1 MRIDRM
7 LFANFPPFAPGGIVF
22 PEVPDRSGAE
32 VHLLV
37 GENGTGKTRLL
48 SLLLNALGNTA
59 EFAARVDD
67 LKSLTTLVLAVVDG
81 RWGVDNGSQAV
92 VLPGPATE
100 DKWTPGIDELHRFSR
115 MSLPE
120 LDEKFLGPFASGFG
134 PLQGYQARTGIL
146 NDTGDRDDVDA
157 LAFCYK
163 GMASISDAEVFMMK
177 AVPTS
182 EVKAD
187 LVFDK
192 GPKESEVIGQLM
204 VNIKL
209 AAAMDMLQGRTDG
222 RNVRLVERLEQTV
235 SLITGKP
242 FSFRVN
248 DHPKTQLRVDWGGV
262 REMRI
267 SQLPDGLRSII
278 GWLVSCCA
286 RLSMYLPDAPNPL
299 DHPFVLVLDEPE
311 GNLHPAWQ
319 RKVLPAA
326 RKLFK
331 NAQIIAATH
340 SPWVVSSVNEG
351 FIHVLRFNNDEQ
363 VTVDPPK
370 PCEKGDSYIDVVE
383 DVLGVKEWF
392 DPETE
397 DLLARFRGLVSNGG
411 PAGEIERL
419 AAEIGGRG
427 EYLATLVGREMAGFR
442 RKSQQPKG
450 A

>member
-1 MRIDRM
+1 
-7 LFANFPPFAPGGIVF
+7 
-22 PEVPDRSGAE
+22 
-32 VHLLV
+32 
-37 GENGTGKTRLL
+37 
-48 SLLLNALGNTA
+48 
-59 EFAARVDD
+59 
-67 LKSLTTLVLAVVDG
+67 
-81 RWGVDNGSQAV
+81 
-92 VLPGPATE
+92 
-100 DKWTPGIDELHRFSR
+100 
-115 MSLPE
+115 
-120 LDEKFLGPFASGFG
+120 
-134 PLQGYQARTGIL
+134 
-146 NDTGDRDDVDA
+146 
-157 LAFCYK
+157 
-163 GMASISDAEVFMMK
+163 MK
-177 AVPTS
+177 AVASRPVS
-182 EVKAD
+182 DD
-187 LVFDK
+187 LVFHKD
-192 GPKESEVIGQLM
+192 PQESDEVGQLM
-204 VNIKL
+204 VNLKL
-209 AAAMDMLQGRTDG
+209 AAAMDLLQNNDSG
-222 RNVRLVERLEQTV
+222 RNIRLTNQLETTISQ
-235 SLITGKP
+235 ITGKK
-242 FSFRVN
+242 FSFRVV
-248 DHPKTQLRVDWGGV
+248 DHPKVELRVDWGTKKQ
-262 REMRI
+262 MRI

-286 RLSMYLPDAPNPL
+286 RLSMYLPDDPNPL

-351 FIHVLRFNNDEQ
+351 FIHVLRFNSDEQ

-397 DLLARFRGLVSNGG
+397 ALLAEFRDLVSKGG

-427 EYLATLVGREMAGFR
+427 EYLAALVGREMAGFR

>member
-22 PEVPDRSGAE
+22 PEVPERTGAE

-48 SLLLNALGNTA
+48 SLLLNALGNQA
-59 EFAARVDD
+59 EIKTRVDEPEH
-67 LKSLTTLVLAVVDG
+67 LLAFVSASLPNETI
-81 RWGVDNGSQAV
+81 SF
-92 VLPGPATE
+92 
-100 DKWTPGIDELHRFSR
+100 FSR
-115 MSLPE
+115 SRLFFTSSHFPTKSDLQRHVGFSLETIPKR
-120 LDEKFLGPFASGFG
+120 LPLFPDTTDSPLRRIGVKGFC
-134 PLQGYQARTGIL
+134 
-146 NDTGDRDDVDA
+146 NHDA
-157 LAFCYK
+157 AANRPIALCYK
-163 GMASISDAEVFMMK
+163 GIASISDAKVSSMK
-177 AVPTS
+177 AVASRPVS
-182 EVKAD
+182 DD
-187 LVFDK
+187 LVFHKD
-192 GPKESEVIGQLM
+192 PQESDEVGQLM
-204 VNIKL
+204 VNLKL
-209 AAAMDMLQGRTDG
+209 AAAMDLLQNNERG
-222 RNVRLVERLEQTV
+222 RNIRLTNRLETTISQ
-235 SLITGKP
+235 ITGKK
-242 FSFRVN
+242 FSFRVV
-248 DHPKTQLRVDWGGV
+248 DHPKVELRVDWGTKKQ
-262 REMRI
+262 MRI

-286 RLSMYLPDAPNPL
+286 RLSMHLPDDPNPL

-351 FIHVLRFNNDEQ
+351 FIHVLRFNSDEQ

-397 DLLARFRGLVSNGG
+397 ALLAEFRDLVSKGG

-427 EYLATLVGREMAGFR
+427 EYLAALVGREMAGFR